1 VCRASPAWPW
11 ARRGTRSSRL
21 RISMVDCSPG
31 REPAPPPQRRPD
43 LLSQAFLRHGDLPHG
58 RRGDR
63 MAETDQLALDAAVAS
78 RRVLPGHP
86 QYQRPGSP
94 ARRADGPVAVADRSS
109 DGRPAERASAAGV
122 LGLDH
127 GVEHGY
133 PRPTLASFPAVAGSS
148 PCPGGAAHRDHRPR
162 LRQLAVDLD
171 LRVFVFAVW
180 YHRRAADGRHKGV
193 PSGPPSR
200 PATAG
205 RSDLERWSRCC
216 RRGDDR
222 NT

>member
-1 VCRASPAWPW
+1 MCRASQAWPW
-11 ARRGTRSSRL
+11 VHRATRSSRL

-63 MAETDQLALDAAVAS
+63 MAETDQLALDATVAP

-109 DGRPAERASAAGV
+109 DRRPAERASAAGFSV
-122 LGLDH
+122 STTASSTATPGRRWPAF
-127 GVEHGY
+127 
-133 PRPTLASFPAVAGSS
+133 PRSLGSS

-162 LRQLAVDLD
+162 LQQLAVDLD

-180 YHRRAADGRHKGV
+180 YHGRAADGRHKAI
-193 PSGPPSR
+193 PSDPPSR

-205 RSDLERWSRCC
+205 RSDLERWSRCR